1 MKKVIK
7 ILSVVMCFSILFLVT
22 GCGKKE
28 ITAEKFKS
36 LAEKNSYLVRDDT
49 DMYLRGSNLVK
60 AYTAMKVDSLYSIE
74 FYEFKDK
81 TTAEGT
87 FDKNVNLIKKDKSTG
102 VTLESNLF
110 GYSTYKY
117 YTKDVFKYTARIG
130 KTVIYVN
137 TLGKYRTEIEK
148 FIEEFNY

>member
-1 MKKVIK
+1 MKRVIK

-36 LAEKNSYLVRDDT
+36 VAEEKSYLVRDDT

-60 AYTAMKVDSLYSIE
+60 AYTAVKVDSSYSIE

-87 FDKNVNLIKKDKSTG
+87 FNKNVNLIKKDKNNG

-117 YTKDVFKYTARIG
+117 YSKDVFKYTARIG
-130 KTVIYVN
+130 NTVIYVN

-148 FIEEFNY
+148 FIEKINY

>member
-60 AYTAMKVDSLYSIE
+60 AYTAIKEDSLYSIE
-74 FYEFKDK
+74 FY
-81 TTAEGT
+81 
-87 FDKNVNLIKKDKSTG
+87 
-102 VTLESNLF
+102 
-110 GYSTYKY
+110 
-117 YTKDVFKYTARIG
+117 
-130 KTVIYVN
+130 
-137 TLGKYRTEIEK
+137 
-148 FIEEFNY
+148 